1 MSRVDLATYL
11 NTDKIILGKANA
23 LTAAMRRPKTKKPL
37 KKRLLRVLPRKTPV
51 RRARITRSKVTT
63 KLLARKPKTNQR
75 HFSHHRHTAR
85 VLPHHHTSYP
95 SLIFLTL
102 VLSVFILAFGA
113 IAKSATITVTAA
125 VTGPLPTAPAII
137 TSPLD
142 GATFSSP
149 TITVDGTCSA
159 GYVVKLF
166 RNDVFSGS
174 TLCTVGNTFT
184 IQVTLTAGHNDLEAK
199 IYNLIDQLGLPGN
212 NIGVTYNAP
221 IPPTTTTPSST
232 PQAKVAPLILE
243 STVQYQSALP
253 RHEIIWPIKI
263 SGGTPPYAV
272 SVEWN
277 DGSVDVYSQPTAGT
291 FEIKHT
297 YAQAGSY
304 KGAYFI
310 KVRGSD
316 SQQRQ
321 AILQLVALIGESSF
335 QSPVVSSTWPPWFS
349 GLSKRLT
356 VVWPAL
362 ALALLMLISYIIGRL
377 AGGTI
382 VLKRTHVQAHSSRR

>member
-1 MSRVDLATYL
+1 MAH
-11 NTDKIILGKANA
+11 
-23 LTAAMRRPKTKKPL
+23 PKTKKPL
-37 KKRLLRVLPRKTPV
+37 KKRLLRVSSRKTPV
-51 RRARITRSKVTT
+51 RRARITRSRATT
-63 KLLARKPKTNQR
+63 KLLVRKPKTNQR
-75 HFSHHRHTAR
+75 HFSHHSHTAR

-95 SLIFLTL
+95 SLIFLTV

-113 IAKSATITVTAA
+113 IAKSATLTVTAA

-142 GATFSSP
+142 GASFP
-149 TITVDGTCSA
+149 DPLVTVDGTCSA

-166 RNDVFSGS
+166 RNGVFSGS

-184 IQVTLTAGHNDLEAK
+184 IQVTLTAGHNDLNAQ
-199 IYNLIDQLGLPGN
+199 IYNFIDQPGLPGN
-212 NIGVTYNAP
+212 TIGVTYNVPAT
-221 IPPTTTTPSST
+221 PTTTTTPTSI
-232 PQAKVAPLILE
+232 PQAKVAPLLLE
-243 STVQYQSALP
+243 TATQYQGALP
-253 RHEIIWPIKI
+253 GHEIVWTIKI
-263 SGGTPPYAV
+263 SGGTAPYAI

-297 YAQAGSY
+297 YARPGSY

-310 KVRGSD
+310 KVRASD

-321 AILQLVALIGESSF
+321 AVLQVVALINESTYI
-335 QSPVVSSTWPPWFS
+335 SPINNTSWPPWFS
-349 GLSKRLT
+349 GLSRRLT
-356 VVWPAL
+356 VIWPAL
-362 ALALLMLISYIIGRL
+362 GLAILMLISYIIGRL

-382 VLKRTHVQAHSSRR
+382 VLKRTHVQAHNSRR

>member
-1 MSRVDLATYL
+1 MAH
-11 NTDKIILGKANA
+11 
-23 LTAAMRRPKTKKPL
+23 PKTKKPL
-37 KKRLLRVLPRKTPV
+37 KKRLLRVLPRRTPV
-51 RRARITRSKVTT
+51 RSARITRSRTAS
-63 KLLARKPKTNQR
+63 KLLTRKPKINQR

-95 SLIFLTL
+95 SLIFLTI

-125 VTGPLPTAPAII
+125 VTGPLPSAPAII

-166 RNDVFSGS
+166 RNEVFSGS

-184 IQVTLTAGHNDLEAK
+184 IQVTLTAGNNDLEAK
-199 IYNLIDQLGLPGN
+199 IYNFIDQPGLPGN
-212 NIGVTYNAP
+212 KIGVTYNVPA
-221 IPPTTTTPSST
+221 TSTTTPAST

-243 STVQYQSALP
+243 STFQYQSALP
-253 RHEIIWPIKI
+253 GHEIIWPIKI

-277 DGSVDVYSQPTAGT
+277 DGNVDVYSQPTAGT

-297 YAQAGSY
+297 YAQPGSY

-310 KVRGSD
+310 KIRASD

-321 AILQLVALIGESSF
+321 ALLQVVALINTSTYI
-335 QSPVVSSTWPPWFS
+335 SPINNTTWPSWFS
-349 GLSKRLT
+349 GLSRRLT

-362 ALALLMLISYIIGRL
+362 GLAILMLISYIIGRL